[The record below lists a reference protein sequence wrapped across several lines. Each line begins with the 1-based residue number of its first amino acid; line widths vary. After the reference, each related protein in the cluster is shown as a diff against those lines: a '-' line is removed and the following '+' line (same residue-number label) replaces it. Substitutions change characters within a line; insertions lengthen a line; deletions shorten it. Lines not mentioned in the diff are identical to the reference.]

1 MSKKSFKKIDFTD
14 DEIRWMKG
22 SLMDEANYLMME
34 AEKMI
39 HYYNLI
45 ANKRD
50 LDGRFENVEIANTC
64 LEGISE
70 DGEWNESEKELFDKL
85 VPKEFRYKRYLTFD
99 FQNKNGE

>member
-14 DEIRWMKG
+14 DEVGWMKR
-22 SLMDEANYLMME
+22 SLMDEANYHMME
-34 AEKMI
+34 AEHMI

-50 LDGRFENVEIANTC
+50 LDGRFENVEIANAC

-70 DGEWNESEKELFDKL
+70 DGEWDESEKELFEKL
-85 VPKEFRYKRYLTFD
+85 VPKEFRDKRYLAFN
-99 FQNKNGE
+99 FQK